1 MSNERIASID
11 ATALTK
17 GQSIPG
23 HVAWDY
29 FVTQRPE
36 TYRAWIT
43 EHGDEPTAKAA
54 RLSMVLQRVLDW
66 LDRDRRRLCL
76 PPVVMNTAG
85 GCINVLTDE
94 KASTYLND
102 QAFQGLRRHQRAT
115 TRLVQSVD
123 EAGLSSAGRREHQNR
138 INVHSFIAA
147 STQGAQKQ
155 LRLLKRAGKDAPRLE
170 GSDVLG

>member
-11 ATALTK
+11 ATALVK
-17 GQSIPG
+17 GQVIPG

-29 FVTQRPE
+29 FVSQRPE

-43 EHGDEPTAKAA
+43 EYGDESTAKAA
-54 RLSMVLQRVLDW
+54 RLSMVLQRVVDW
-66 LDRDRRRLCL
+66 LDRDRRRLGL
-76 PPVVMNTAG
+76 SPVVMNTTG

-123 EAGLSSAGRREHQNR
+123 ESSLSGAARREHQNR

-155 LRLLKRAGKDAPRLE
+155 LRLLRRAGKDAPRLE
-170 GSDVLG
+170 GGNALD